1 MGNLRKIFEDTALL
15 STGNIAVSG
24 INFVTFLVMWNALG
38 SFGFGMYTLALSVLS
53 FATFFLD
60 AGFSKVIVSD
70 VSKEISKKNDS
81 KAAGLFQ
88 GYTLGVMLIT
98 TIGAL
103 ITFGFSGLIAEYL
116 KNDITGLIRLI
127 AGLIFLNGLKNIIL
141 TSFEITS
148 KFKKYTFF
156 KFFEATIKLI
166 LIFGILTYIGTS
178 VENALLAIFVAD
190 FFLILLFI
198 FQIPKKIIELIKT
211 KNAEKKLFI
220 TMVKKHGK
228 WAALLSQT
236 RSFESNILFWIV
248 EFFLGVNA
256 VGIFAGLIKIQTLII
271 RLFEPLETI
280 FYPAISKFG
289 EIKNST
295 TIIFKAT
302 KFTFYL
308 SIPLIL
314 ILMIFPEPIIT
325 FILGKEL
332 LIYKDVFRIML
343 LTVFVVI
350 LNTPMKPI
358 FFNLKEQKTLAIISV
373 IYLSITLVTAPLFI
387 TTMGLIGAATSRV
400 LSPLADLTMKIFS
413 LKKKKKEICSIKE
426 LVLLNKEDIRL
437 IKKNL
442 FSFFGNKLKR

>member
-1 MGNLRKIFEDTALL
+1 
-15 STGNIAVSG
+15 
-24 INFVTFLVMWNALG
+24 
-38 SFGFGMYTLALSVLS
+38 
-53 FATFFLD
+53 
-60 AGFSKVIVSD
+60 
-70 VSKEISKKNDS
+70 
-81 KAAGLFQ
+81 
-88 GYTLGVMLIT
+88 
-98 TIGAL
+98 
-103 ITFGFSGLIAEYL
+103 
-116 KNDITGLIRLI
+116 
-127 AGLIFLNGLKNIIL
+127 
-141 TSFEITS
+141 
-148 KFKKYTFF
+148 
-156 KFFEATIKLI
+156 
-166 LIFGILTYIGTS
+166 
-178 VENALLAIFVAD
+178 
-190 FFLILLFI
+190 
-198 FQIPKKIIELIKT
+198 
-211 KNAEKKLFI
+211 
-220 TMVKKHGK
+220 MVKKHGK